1 MFHKNVYLWVYGV
14 LLATGSALLFLGSP
28 DYYLSRS
35 FRYFWDIGH
44 IAYFALLAG
53 LLSRWRFVACRS
65 LAGQWAII
73 LAITLIVGISIELMQ
88 YGTARV
94 PDSGDVFRDLTGSLL
109 VLVFSPLGSALQS
122 ARWRFSLQ
130 AVVLLLLLAQ
140 LWPLTRSLVDE
151 AIARQQFPLLSDLE
165 TPFEIDRWKGNARLS
180 VKSVPSISPGKLL
193 KLSLTTDLYSG
204 ATLSYFDGDWTSL
217 RTLKISLYNPGETPL
232 QITCRI
238 HDLRHVDGHEE
249 YEDRFND
256 NFHLTQGWNSIEI
269 DLDEVEASPA
279 NRSMDMSRIHG
290 LGLFVVSLP
299 APRILYLDNVQLSP

>member
-1 MFHKNVYLWVYGV
+1 
-14 LLATGSALLFLGSP
+14 
-28 DYYLSRS
+28 
-35 FRYFWDIGH
+35 
-44 IAYFALLAG
+44 
-53 LLSRWRFVACRS
+53 
-65 LAGQWAII
+65 
-73 LAITLIVGISIELMQ
+73 
-88 YGTARV
+88 
-94 PDSGDVFRDLTGSLL
+94 
-109 VLVFSPLGSALQS
+109 
-122 ARWRFSLQ
+122 
-130 AVVLLLLLAQ
+130 
-140 LWPLTRSLVDE
+140 
-151 AIARQQFPLLSDLE
+151 
-165 TPFEIDRWKGNARLS
+165 
-180 VKSVPSISPGKLL
+180 VPSISPGKLL